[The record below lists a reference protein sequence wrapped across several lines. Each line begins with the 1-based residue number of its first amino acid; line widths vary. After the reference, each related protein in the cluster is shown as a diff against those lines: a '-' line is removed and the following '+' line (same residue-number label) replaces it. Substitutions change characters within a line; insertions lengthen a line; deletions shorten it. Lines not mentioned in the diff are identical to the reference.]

1 MRGAEGDHR
10 RSGPR
15 AVLPRPRLVDALTRA
30 DAAPI
35 LVVQGPPGLGKS
47 LLLDEVARRLGAGR
61 VARVDPGLG
70 AALGPAVDDVLSRAV
85 ADDSSDPPTI
95 LLDDVP
101 DPDADGVRA
110 ALRAARDHDTRLL
123 LSSRTLPT
131 WATADRLLDGTIQL
145 IGLPDLLFDGAEI
158 HQLATRFRV
167 ALGPDDLAELEQT
180 ADGWPALV
188 VASLRARRQDSTM
201 TDRRLRDLV
210 DRFVRLEVLG
220 DLDPADRVL
229 LTDVAAAPRF
239 DAAVLALLLEDHAEV
254 AGPGGNGPGAN
265 EPAPTDPAALI
276 DRWATAGRLVPVA
289 DDAQWR
295 LPHPVR
301 RALLARLDVEHPGR
315 RADLVT
321 RTVRLLVAH
330 GRTTDALP
338 LVVDTALDKATAG
351 SVVRASWEPAVARGQ
366 FDDLL
371 PAVNTLPDDV
381 IAADPVLLLLAAIAA
396 VAPPP
401 DLQTFARRV
410 AQADRLIDPYTLSG
424 TLLTIRCFQM
434 VLARA
439 RGDAV
444 AALAV
449 ERSGQALIRS
459 ATDDQRRE
467 HLDRVVY
474 FEWQTGA
481 NRLAGGDLDAAENVL
496 GRTASQGRHHGFAW
510 HEANS
515 EALRS
520 YTSYLRGDLAGAA
533 RQARTAAE
541 IARRHGWADNQF
553 TDHVHLTRGVLDLE
567 HGRTAGVAERLH
579 SAQRRLDR
587 DVVPPAARLALAWSV
602 LALLAGDRTA
612 AGHAELL
619 SGDDQQTNR
628 LPLNRL
634 LATLA
639 RAHALLARDDP
650 KAAIELLETAAAP
663 PGHAARLAVARARAL
678 LAADDSLTASR
689 ELASLGDLSAV
700 PRTIRADV
708 YAMHVECALQRGLP
722 THAHLHQ
729 LFALIER
736 TGARRPLLLLPAL
749 RAAVID
755 GALPLP
761 PCGPLSTLPVE
772 LAALHRAN
780 TGAAPALSER
790 ETEVL
795 LSLDG
800 PETLSEIAKS
810 MYISGNTLKTTAR
823 SLYRKLGAADRYE
836 AVTVAR
842 ALAILPPAG

>member
-1 MRGAEGDHR
+1 MRGAEGDR
-10 RSGPR
+10 RRAGPR
-15 AVLPRPRLVDALTRA
+15 PVLPRTRLVDPLTRP

-35 LVVQGPPGLGKS
+35 VVAQGPPGLGKS

-61 VARVDPGLG
+61 VVRVDPGLG
-70 AALGPAVDDVLSRAV
+70 EALAPAVDDVLSRAV
-85 ADDSSDPPTI
+85 GDDAGDPPAI
-95 LLDDVP
+95 LLDDVT
-101 DPDADGVRA
+101 DPDGDGVRA
-110 ALRAARDHDTRLL
+110 ALRSVRDHDTRLL
-123 LSSRTLPT
+123 LSTRTLPR
-131 WATADRLLDGTIQL
+131 WATADRLLDGTIHL
-145 IGLPDLLFDGAEI
+145 VGLPDLLFDTAEV
-158 HQLATRFRV
+158 HQLATRFRI
-167 ALGPDDLAELEQT
+167 ALGPDDLAELNQST
-180 ADGWPALV
+180 DGWPALV
-188 VASLRARRQDSTM
+188 VASLRARRPDSALSA
-201 TDRRLRDLV
+201 RRLRDLV
-210 DRFVRLEVLG
+210 DRFVRIELLG
-220 DLDPADRVL
+220 DLDPADRAL

-239 DAAVLALLLEDHAEV
+239 DASVLALLLEDHAT
-254 AGPGGNGPGAN
+254 
-265 EPAPTDPAALI
+265 PADPAALI
-276 DRWATAGRLVPVA
+276 DRWVTAGRLVPVA
-289 DDAQWR
+289 DDAHWR

-301 RALLARLDVEHPGR
+301 RAMLARLDVEHPGR
-315 RADLVT
+315 RAELVT

-410 AQADRLIDPYTLSG
+410 AQADRLVDQYTLSG
-424 TLLTIRCFQM
+424 TLLTIKCFQM

-439 RGDAV
+439 RGDAA

-449 ERSGQALIRS
+449 ERSGQALIRAAS
-459 ATDDQRRE
+459 DDERRE
-467 HLDRVVY
+467 HLDRIVY
-474 FEWQTGA
+474 FEWQAGA
-481 NRLAGGDLDAAENVL
+481 NRLATGDLDAAETVL
-496 GRTASQGRHHGFAW
+496 GRTAAQAGHHGIAW
-510 HEANS
+510 HEANG

-520 YTSYLRGDLAGAA
+520 FTSFLRGDLAGAA

-567 HGRTAGVAERLH
+567 HGRTSGVAERLH

-587 DVVPPAARLALAWSV
+587 DVVPPAARLAFAWSV
-602 LALLAGDRTA
+602 LALLGGDRTA

-619 SGDDQQTNR
+619 SGDDQPTNR

-650 KAAIELLETAAAP
+650 KAATALLESAAAP
-663 PGHAARLAVARARAL
+663 PGHAALLAVTRARAL
-678 LAADDSLTASR
+678 LAGGDPLAAGR
-689 ELASLGDLSAV
+689 ELAAVGDPSAV
-700 PRTIRADV
+700 PRTVRADV
-708 YAMHVECALQRGLP
+708 YALHVEWALQRGLP
-722 THAHLHQ
+722 ADDHLHQ
-729 LFALIER
+729 LYALIER
-736 TGARRPLLLLPAL
+736 TGARRPLLLPPAL
-749 RAAVID
+749 RAALIA

-761 PCGPLSTLPVE
+761 SRGPLSTLPVE

-836 AVTVAR
+836 AVIVAR
-842 ALAILPPAG
+842 ALGLLPPAG

>member
-1 MRGAEGDHR
+1 MWGAESDRR

-15 AVLPRPRLVDALTRA
+15 AVVPRPRLADPLTRP

-61 VARVDPGLG
+61 VARVDPALG
-70 AALGPAVDDVLSRAV
+70 DAIGPAVDDILCRAV
-85 ADDSSDPPTI
+85 GDAAGDPPAI
-95 LLDDVP
+95 LLDGVP
-101 DPDADGVRA
+101 DPDGDGVRS
-110 ALRAARDHDTRLL
+110 ALRAARDHDTRVL
-123 LSSRTLPT
+123 LSTRTQPA
-131 WATADRLLDGTIQL
+131 WATADRQLDGTIQL
-145 IGLPDLLFDGAEI
+145 VGLADLLFDAAEI
-158 HQLATRFRV
+158 HHLATRFRV
-167 ALGPDDLAELEQT
+167 ALSPDDLAELDQT
-180 ADGWPALV
+180 TDGWPALV
-188 VASLRARRQDSTM
+188 VAALRARRPDAALSE
-201 TDRRLRDLV
+201 RRLRDLV
-210 DRFVRLEVLG
+210 DQFVRNELLG
-220 DLDPADRVL
+220 DLDPADHTL

-239 DAAVLALLLEDHAEV
+239 DASVLALLLEDHA
-254 AGPGGNGPGAN
+254 A
-265 EPAPTDPAALI
+265 APDDPAALI

-301 RALLARLDVEHPGR
+301 RALLARLDVEQPGR
-315 RADLVT
+315 RTELVT

-410 AQADRLIDPYTLSG
+410 AQADRLVDPYTLSG

-439 RGDAV
+439 RGDAA

-449 ERSGQALIRS
+449 ERAGQALIRA
-459 ATDDQRRE
+459 ATDDERRE

-481 NRLAGGDLDAAENVL
+481 NRLAAGDLDAAEAIL
-496 GRTASQGRHHGFAW
+496 GRTATQARHHGIAW

-520 YTSYLRGDLAGAA
+520 YTSFLRGDLAGAA
-533 RQARTAAE
+533 RQARSAAE

-553 TDHVHLTRGVLDLE
+553 TDHVHLTRGALDLE

-579 SAQRRLDR
+579 GAQRRLDR

-602 LALLAGDRTA
+602 LALLGGDRTA

-619 SGDDQQTNR
+619 SGEDQPTNR

-634 LATLA
+634 LATIA
-639 RAHALLARDDP
+639 RAHALIARDDP
-650 KAAIELLETAAAP
+650 EAATALLATTAAP
-663 PGHAARLAVARARAL
+663 PGHAALLAVARARAL
-678 LAADDSLTASR
+678 LAAGDPLAAGR
-689 ELASLGDLSAV
+689 ELTPLGDLGTV
-700 PRTIRADV
+700 PRTVRADV
-708 YAMHVECALQRGLP
+708 YALLVESALRRGLGP
-722 THAHLHQ
+722 GAHLHQ

-749 RAAVID
+749 RTAVI
-755 GALPLP
+755 GGELPLP
-761 PCGPLSTLPVE
+761 PSGPLSSLPVE

-800 PETLSEIAKS
+800 PETLSDIAKS

-836 AVTVAR
+836 AVVVAR
-842 ALAILPPAG
+842 ALAILPAQ